1 MFLKQPYYLMSRRPI
16 LQFISSPLF
25 VGGAMFFFLLAL
37 TQYLAYERYLIMK
50 DTEVRDLYN
59 EADAAENRLQSV
71 LASSQATAKTLG
83 FIVENY
89 GKPPRFDS
97 IATTLLRS
105 SKYINVIQLVDSTG
119 TITDVY
125 PVKGNEAVLGYNIL
139 KDSVRNKGA
148 FSAKETGN
156 FFWAGPIPLKQ
167 GGVGLVGRQ
176 PLYVNNKFA
185 GFSAVLIHLK
195 TFLQGAGI
203 DPERISP
210 YSYQLSRVDP
220 DKGNEDFFL
229 PDYGNNKRSY
239 SIPIQIPNGEWKLY
253 VSRKSGSLFYVT
265 ATLSLLGIILSLTG
279 GVFAWF
285 MARQPSKLNQL
296 VVEKTAQ
303 LAASEQYFRALIEQ
317 SSDAI
322 ILMDVTGKVIYQSLS
337 TTRISGY
344 GPNELMG
351 VDCVTLVHPDYRD
364 ADLKFFDS
372 VRSSPGTTQKRTHYL
387 RHKNG
392 HYIWVESTY
401 TNLLENKDVKAI
413 VFNFH
418 DISEVV
424 RERDLSDSIINSLPG
439 VFYLYD
445 RKGRFLRWNKNFETV
460 TGYTS
465 TEIQQMHPL
474 DFFDKEEKELLAD
487 KIKEVFISGVAEVE
501 APFMSKDGSKTDYFF
516 TGYLTKL
523 DDIDYLVGVGIDITQ
538 RKKAEQETIAEKNL
552 SESVINSLP
561 GLFYLADF
569 NGRFLRWNKNFEKV
583 SGYTAEEIAE
593 MRVVQFV
600 DTGERDELLQK
611 KQLAIQSGSSEVE
624 TLFLTKNKHQVPYY
638 FTSLLSTYN
647 NQPCLLGVGIDITE
661 RKKAQ
666 EALVNRTLELHER
679 VKELNSLYRI
689 SEISNDYK
697 LTIEEILS
705 QCVHVLVAAYQYS
718 AIASARITLL
728 GTVYQTPNYRDKQWK
743 QQADIVM
750 KGQVSGSIEV
760 CYLEER
766 PEEQEGPFLKEERWL
781 LNSVATIIG
790 AAMVRKQAE
799 EETLRSQQ
807 ELRLLSA
814 HLQTVREEER
824 TGIAREI
831 HDELGQQLTGL
842 KMDASWMKKLTSDEK
857 LISRI
862 QNMIELIDETI
873 KTVRRISS
881 ELRPGILDDLG
892 LPAALEWQSNEFER
906 RTGIHCNFKMEG
918 LTGTYKRDIA
928 TVVFRIYQETLTNV
942 ARHANA
948 TQVDTMVAQNN
959 AELVL
964 TITDNGDG
972 FDVQNAGDKKT
983 LGLLGMRERALMING
998 RLNIT
1003 SLPGKG
1009 TTIELIVPIENDIN

>member
-1 MFLKQPYYLMSRRPI
+1 MSRRPLI
-16 LQFISSPLF
+16 QYISSPLF
-25 VGGAMFFFLLAL
+25 IGGAMFLFLLTL
-37 TQYLAYERYLIMK
+37 TQYLAYERYLILK
-50 DTEVRDLYN
+50 DAEVRDLYN
-59 EADAAENRLQSV
+59 DADAAEKRLQTV
-71 LASSQATAKTLG
+71 LANSQATAQTLG

-89 GKPPRFDS
+89 GKPERFDS
-97 IATTLLRS
+97 IATTLLRNS
-105 SKYINVIQLVDSTG
+105 EYVDVIQLVDSTG

-125 PVKGNEAVLGYNIL
+125 PVKGNEAILGYNIL

-148 FSAKETGN
+148 FSAIKTGN

-176 PLYVNNKFA
+176 PLFIGNRFA
-185 GFSAVLIHLK
+185 GFSAIVIHLK

-220 DKGNEDFFL
+220 DKRNEEFFL
-229 PDYGNNKRSY
+229 PDSGNNKRSY

-265 ATLSLLGIILSLTG
+265 ATLSLLGIILSVTG
-279 GVFAWF
+279 GIFAWF

-296 VVEKTAQ
+296 VAEKTIQ
-303 LAASEQYFRALIEQ
+303 LKASEQYFRALIEQ

-322 ILMDVTGKVIYQSLS
+322 VLMDVHGKVIYQSLS
-337 TTRISGY
+337 TSRISGY
-344 GPNELMG
+344 EPNELMG
-351 VDCVTLVHPDYRD
+351 VDCIALVHPDYRD
-364 ADLKFFDS
+364 ADLKFFDAL
-372 VRSSPGTTQKRTHYL
+372 RRTPGTTRKRTHYL

-401 TNLLENKDVKAI
+401 TNLLDNEDVKAI

-418 DISEVV
+418 DISEVL

-445 RKGRFLRWNKNFETV
+445 QSGKFLRWNKNFETV
-460 TGYTS
+460 SGYTGA
-465 TEIQQMHPL
+465 EIQQMHPL
-474 DFFDKEEKELLAD
+474 DFFDKDNKQLLAD
-487 KIKEVFISGVAEVE
+487 RIKEVFVTGVADAE
-501 APFMSKDGSKTDYFF
+501 APFMAKDGTKTDYYF

-523 DDIDYLVGVGIDITQ
+523 DGKDYLVGVGIDITQ

-583 SGYTAEEIAE
+583 SGYTGAEIAQ

-600 DTGERDELLQK
+600 DTGGRDELLQK
-611 KQLAIQSGSSEVE
+611 KQLAIQEGSSEVE
-624 TLFLTKNKHQVPYY
+624 TLFLIKDKRQIPYY

-647 NQPCLLGVGIDITE
+647 GQPCLLGVGIDITD

-679 VKELNSLYRI
+679 VKELNSLYSI
-689 SEISNDYK
+689 SAISNNYN
-697 LTIEEILS
+697 LTTEEILS
-705 QCVHVLVAAYQYS
+705 QCVQVLVAAYQYS
-718 AIASARITLL
+718 AIAACARITLL
-728 GTVYQTPNYRDKQWK
+728 GMVYQTPNYKDKQWK

-750 KGQVSGSIEV
+750 KEQVCGSIEV

-766 PEEQEGPFLKEERWL
+766 PYEQEGPFLKEERWL

-842 KMDASWMKKLTSDEK
+842 KMDASWMKKLTNDEK
-857 LISRI
+857 LLGRI

-906 RTGIHCNFKMEG
+906 RTGIHSVFKTDG
-918 LTGTYKRDIA
+918 LTGTYTRDVA

-948 TQVDTMVAQNN
+948 TQVETQVVQNST
-959 AELVL
+959 ELVL
-964 TITDNGDG
+964 TITDNGSG
-972 FDVQNAGDKKT
+972 FEVQQVGNKKT

-998 RLNIT
+998 HLNIT
-1003 SLPGKG
+1003 SVPGKG
-1009 TTIELIVPIENDIN
+1009 TTIVLTVPLENGIN